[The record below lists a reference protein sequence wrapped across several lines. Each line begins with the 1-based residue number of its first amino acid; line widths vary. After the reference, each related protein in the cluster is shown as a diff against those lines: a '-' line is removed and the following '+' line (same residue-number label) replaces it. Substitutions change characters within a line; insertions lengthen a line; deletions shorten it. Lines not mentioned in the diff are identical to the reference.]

1 MAINIPRGRSDAII
15 EAILEVLR
23 AYEAD
28 HRDAQI
34 DIYRQNS
41 VSVRVRIID
50 PIFAGKSK
58 VERSKQVWQYLNTL
72 PDEVQS
78 DLSTLILLTPEE
90 TKMSFAN
97 FEFEEGLTRCPLF

>member
-1 MAINIPRGRSDAII
+1 MAINIPRGKSDAII
-15 EAILEVLR
+15 DRIIEALR

-28 HRDAQI
+28 HPDAQI

-50 PIFAGKSK
+50 PFFVGKTK

-72 PDEVQS
+72 PDDVQS
-78 DLSTLILLTPEE
+78 DLSTLILLAPDE
-90 TKMSFAN
+90 TRMSFAN
-97 FEFEEGLTRCPLF
+97 FEFEDLIPSCL